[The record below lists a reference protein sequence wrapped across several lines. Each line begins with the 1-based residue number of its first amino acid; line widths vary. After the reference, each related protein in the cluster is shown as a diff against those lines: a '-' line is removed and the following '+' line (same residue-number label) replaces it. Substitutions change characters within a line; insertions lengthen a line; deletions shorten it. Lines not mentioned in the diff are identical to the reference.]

1 MKNNF
6 EKKYKKKKKLI
17 RIYFYNKAQKNM
29 SINQVFNN
37 SDIREIIFKKQQDE
51 VMKIKTKENYQS
63 VVDEYKNMM
72 KYCNLYHSDDETPVI
87 LDVLWETIIDVSG
100 FGEMWCISEE
110 ERLLKQQLR
119 DTYYK
124 KQPKGYKK
132 AGLLGYEYE
141 YDLINGGLMKNWG
154 DSSDDD

>member
-1 MKNNF
+1 
-6 EKKYKKKKKLI
+6 
-17 RIYFYNKAQKNM
+17 M

-100 FGEMWCISEE
+100 
-110 ERLLKQQLR
+110 LR
-119 DTYYK
+119 
-124 KQPKGYKK
+124 
-132 AGLLGYEYE
+132 
-141 YDLINGGLMKNWG
+141 
-154 DSSDDD
+154 S